1 MLAGS
6 TVPAVSSG
14 IHLKST
20 KQGDEWTIS
29 IDDHEHYVIPDA
41 VIMGG

>member
-14 IHLKST
+14 IHLKAA
-20 KQGDEWTIS
+20 KQGDQWSIT
-29 IDDHEHYVIPDA
+29 IDDREHYIIPDA